1 MENIVSI
8 LWPPF
13 FKIVVTLNCVVVLVG
28 DIAKYLNDRFWF
40 FNRSKLLSVRK
51 LLPTTFSRFFWNSS
65 MCTKKSNFWMKISSK
80 YNVETIIL
88 IYFSAN
94 QNCRW
99 WGSCNTK
106 GQKQTTFAKARHNY
120 RTLRRLFKLF
130 RLSNWNWAVM
140 QTPKCVFNLTVILQS
155 NLITVIA
162 FRAFTVYLNKPRHP
176 RQKSNRSDAASSAM
190 TGPTSSIYIKKTGL
204 Q

>member
-1 MENIVSI
+1 MYQFCGPHFSN
-8 LWPPF
+8 F
-13 FKIVVTLNCVVVLVG
+13 VVTLNCFVVVG

-51 LLPTTFSRFFWNSS
+51 LLPTTFSRFFGILL
-65 MCTKKSNFWMKISSK
+65 CVPKKSNCWIKISSK

-176 RQKSNRSDAASSAM
+176 RQKATALIMQLAVQCNDR
-190 TGPTSSIYIKKTGL
+190 TY
-204 Q
+204 